1 MTSDDEKLRLEYNS
15 REGDGHYKTNGA
27 LILCSVMSIFSG
39 QNIRKLRDMK
49 PLTNEMKRSKRKT
62 TIYVIKE
69 FAKNCFFNAYTC
81 ILFFPCEMEINSN
94 LGYHGNHIYFFYL
107 QHSFY
112 VLVK

>member
-1 MTSDDEKLRLEYNS
+1 MTSDDDKLKLAYNS

-62 TIYVIKE
+62 VFVIKE
-69 FAKNCFFNAYTC
+69 FMKNCFFNAYTLYMY
-81 ILFFPCEMEINSN
+81 IVFF
-94 LGYHGNHIYFFYL
+94 
-107 QHSFY
+107 
-112 VLVK
+112 LVKWR